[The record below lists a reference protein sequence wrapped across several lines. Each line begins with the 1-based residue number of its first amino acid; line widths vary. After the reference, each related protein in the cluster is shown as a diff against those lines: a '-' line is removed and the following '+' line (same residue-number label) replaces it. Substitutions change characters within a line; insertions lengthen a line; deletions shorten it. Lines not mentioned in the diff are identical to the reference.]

1 MDNRSGEM
9 AVFVR
14 VVRDGSF
21 SAAAKTLDLSPS
33 AVSKLITRLEERLG
47 VALFLRSTRELRLT
61 AEGEEFFEAAQK
73 ILDDLDDAE
82 QAIGAGSMQAQGMLR
97 VNASIPF
104 GTHQLLPLV
113 SEFRERYPRVS
124 LDLTL
129 TDQVVDLARERVDVA
144 VRAGKLA
151 DGAFRARLLG
161 VSRYA
166 VVASP
171 EYLRRHGTPAEPD
184 DLSRHTCLGFTF
196 RRSVSQ
202 WPFMLDGE
210 RRELSVRTQMLTNN
224 GETMRGLALNGVGIA
239 RLGRFHI
246 DRDIH
251 EGRLVE
257 LLEDFN
263 PGDSE
268 ELHALFLAKRH
279 MSRRVR
285 VFIDFLV
292 ERVSPA
298 LEASSKPL
306 ARRSGQAG
314 DLRPK

>member
-14 VVRDGSF
+14 VVLDGSF

-47 VALFLRSTRELRLT
+47 VALFLRSTRGLRLT

-82 QAIGAGSMQAQGMLR
+82 QAIGAGSMQPQGMLR

-113 SEFRERYPRVS
+113 SEFRVAWTERADPLV
-124 LDLTL
+124 
-129 TDQVVDLARERVDVA
+129 RERVDVA

-306 ARRSGQAG
+306 ARRSRQAG
-314 DLRPK
+314 DLQPK